1 RVEREKGGK
10 KRAQGLLCPRP
21 SPRRKWPA
29 LASAGKAR
37 LIGAVAQ
44 LGERLV
50 RNEEV
55 RGSTPLGSTRETKD
69 LEGPCGGL
77 CHLGRQLRRQIG
89 NGHMTRAS
97 HASCVREL
105 MQSSAAHDKAHL
117 RCNKSRKQS
126 ARSNCARV
134 RSRATGGPENCA
146 LAKLNFTFLAAQA
159 GICLLS
165 PFFLVDSCTMP
176 TLKNSRRETFARLL
190 ASGKTATDAYEEA
203 GYKRSHSNGPALA
216 KT

>member
-89 NGHMTRAS
+89 NGHMTRACPAQPMTKPIS
-97 HASCVREL
+97 
-105 MQSSAAHDKAHL
+105 
-117 RCNKSRKQS
+117 
-126 ARSNCARV
+126 
-134 RSRATGGPENCA
+134 
-146 LAKLNFTFLAAQA
+146 LAQQ
-159 GICLLS
+159 I
-165 PFFLVDSCTMP
+165 
-176 TLKNSRRETFARLL
+176 
-190 ASGKTATDAYEEA
+190 EEA
-203 GYKRSHSNGPALA
+203 EREIKLREC
-216 KT
+216 